1 MTPEIL
7 TETFPLKESNSNIR
21 NRIMLH
27 GRSTKTVMFDSK
39 YIYSLGLKRSYVLP
53 TELKKNCVSYITQ
66 KEKIRNW
73 ILKNCP
79 CRLCIRYVQNIEF
92 L

>member
-27 GRSTKTVMFDSK
+27 GRSSKTVMFDSK
-39 YIYSLGLKRSYVLP
+39 NIYSLGLKRSYV
-53 TELKKNCVSYITQ
+53 
-66 KEKIRNW
+66 
-73 ILKNCP
+73 
-79 CRLCIRYVQNIEF
+79 
-92 L
+92 